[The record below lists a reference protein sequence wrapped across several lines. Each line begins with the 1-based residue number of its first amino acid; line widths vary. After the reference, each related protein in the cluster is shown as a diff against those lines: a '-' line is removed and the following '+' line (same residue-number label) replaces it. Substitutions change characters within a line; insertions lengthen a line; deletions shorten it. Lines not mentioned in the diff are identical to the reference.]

1 MKGSLRALTR
11 EYFVGNQTEQILG
24 WHLGNFEKWAG
35 FTLTALNN
43 PYDPEERL
51 ITKKTYYFTVGGQ
64 FEVTYLPTLFH
75 QSSYFF
81 EYLRKKM

>member
-11 EYFVGNQTEQILG
+11 EYLVGNQTEQILG
-24 WHLGNFEKWAG
+24 WHFGNFEKWAG

-51 ITKKTYYFTVGGQ
+51 ITDCAERNLLLYHGRA
-64 FEVTYLPTLFH
+64 EV
-75 QSSYFF
+75 
-81 EYLRKKM
+81 